1 MTEEKIIKIL
11 KNTFTEGTEGH
22 VEVIDSNGNQ
32 DHFNILVISDQFDG
46 IKLIE
51 RHRMIYA
58 QLEILLSNEIHALQI
73 KTYTKNEWK
82 NK

>member
-11 KNTFTEGTEGH
+11 KNTFAEGH
-22 VEVIDSNGNQ
+22 IEVIDSNGNQ

-51 RHRMIYA
+51 RHRMIYT
-58 QLEILLSNEIHALQI
+58 QLKILLSNEIHALQI

-82 NK
+82 IK